1 MYVLKKFRNTA
12 GIKKSFAVFTAAL
25 AVLLTGCSYTDSS
38 DSSQSTVQ
46 QSDIQLNVNTSSHL
60 SGNSQNEPKGE
71 PTFLIGAD
79 GLPIYTSEITE
90 VTAGEFGY
98 DVIPVD
104 QLDKKTFAQ
113 VICDGFAYV
122 HDSRINVLAIEDPDK
137 FDNGVYIGEELPP
150 SAEFRRLRTGDKVG
164 TLTVRSASTTFSRE
178 SELTEHGSYLESSSV
193 FFDGEIT
200 ITGYLSIYEN
210 PLYQDGMVSFMPA
223 ESTLPQMFYQYADGV
238 GVSHAP
244 VLGNGSYGETAMFNL
259 GYLQG
264 IKADLS
270 GLRVGDTN
278 VKVRAVIGNI
288 RTGGSS
294 MPTYFGELL
303 TVDIL

>member
-1 MYVLKKFRNTA
+1 MKK
-12 GIKKSFAVFTAAL
+12 IFAIFSAAL
-25 AVLLTGCSYTDSS
+25 TVMLAGCSAADTGSDSS

-60 SGNSQNEPKGE
+60 SGNFQDEPKGE

-90 VTAGEFGY
+90 VSVGEFGY

-104 QLDKKTFAQ
+104 QLDENTFAS
-113 VICDGFAYV
+113 VTCDGFAYV
-122 HDSRINVLAIEDPDK
+122 HDSRVNILAVEEPDK
-137 FDNGVYIGEELPP
+137 FENGVYIGEELPP

-178 SELTEHGSYLESSSV
+178 SELASHGSYLESSSV
-193 FFDGEIT
+193 FFDGELT
-200 ITGYLSIYEN
+200 ITGYISIYEN

-223 ESTLPQMFYQYADGV
+223 ESTLPQMIYQYADSV
-238 GVSHAP
+238 GVSHSP
-244 VLGNGSYGETAMFNL
+244 VLGDGSYGETAMFNL

-264 IKADLS
+264 IKADMS
-270 GLRVGDTN
+270 GLSVGDVN

-288 RTGGSS
+288 RTGGGSA
-294 MPTYFGELL
+294 PIYFGELL
-303 TVDIL
+303 IVDIL